1 MIWMTWRQHRAQAL
15 YFLVALAVLAAV
27 FVPLGLT
34 MFRALT
40 DLGLSNCHGTLP
52 VDDPCEMGRNTFAER
67 FALPQQFSILLVLV
81 PLLVG
86 LFAGAPLIARELEQ
100 GTHRLVW
107 MQGVTRRR
115 WLLVKVGL
123 VLAGAAVFAAAL
135 AALVYWWWTPYQ
147 RVGTSRFEEL
157 EFDLQGLVPV
167 GYTIFAVA
175 LGVAAGSLVR
185 KVLPAMAVTVAGFI
199 GARAAVM
206 VARPHFQPAEEARFP
221 LFADSH
227 PGRFVDMWQL
237 STGVYSP
244 DGQYLGTGF
253 IMCPPGAEPGA
264 ELDRGCAGYQPGDYN
279 LTRFHPASDFWTF
292 QLIETGI
299 FVTIAALLLV
309 LTFRRLRRF
318 S

>member
-1 MIWMTWRQHRAQAL
+1 MLWMTWRQHRAQAL

-27 FVPLGLT
+27 LVPLGLT
-34 MFRALT
+34 MFQALT
-40 DLGLSNCHGTLP
+40 DLGLGNCHGTLP
-52 VDDPCEMGRNTFAER
+52 VGDPCDVGRNTFAER
-67 FALPQQFSILLVLV
+67 FALPHQLSILLAFM

-86 LFAGAPLIARELEQ
+86 LFAGAPLVARELEQ

-115 WLLVKVGL
+115 WLLVKIGL

-135 AALVYWWWTPYQ
+135 SALVYWWWTPYE
-147 RVGTSRFEEL
+147 RVGTSRFGEL
-157 EFDLQGLVPV
+157 DFDLQGLVPV
-167 GYTIFAVA
+167 GYTTFAVA
-175 LGVAAGSLVR
+175 LGVAAGALVP

-221 LFADSH
+221 LFAQSH

-237 STGVYSP
+237 STRVYSA
-244 DGQYLGTGF
+244 DGQDLGSGLIT
-253 IMCPPGAEPGA
+253 CPPAAEA

-279 LTRFHPASDFWTF
+279 LTRFHPASDYWTF

-299 FVTIAALLLV
+299 FLAAAALLIVFTL
-309 LTFRRLRRF
+309 RRLRRF
-318 S
+318 T